1 DIEVN
6 ALPQADSD
14 ESNQKLQAAIASDT
28 APGVFLSEI
37 TPLTDLASKEALELI
52 DDFVAKYDIYDEDDF
67 IVVLLDQCYIDDSL
81 YALPGYGTTQV
92 MYYRKDIFDEVG
104 VDPEEAYETWENL
117 ADASKELQDSG
128 EVDYGHLPMW
138 DEDNLMD
145 IARSNGGSILN
156 ED

>member
-1 DIEVN
+1 MSMKKYLKHFSFLLVIGLVLAACSVD
-6 ALPQADSD
+6 DS
-14 ESNQKLQAAIASDT
+14 ESNASGD
-28 APGVFLSEI
+28 GKVEIEFWYGLGSEA
-37 TPLTDLASKEALELI
+37 DEKMKELI
-52 DDFVAKYDIYDEDDF
+52 SDFNEEHEDIYDEDDF
-67 IVVLLDQCYIDDSL
+67 LDVLLDPGYIDDSL

-138 DEDNLMD
+138 DED
-145 IARSNGGSILN
+145 
-156 ED
+156 